1 MRFNRYKSLILLAA
15 LLFGSTIAYIS
26 FAQTSVWDCWE
37 TSYSY
42 KYMIVHEHTKF
53 YSKDIIK
60 TVQMESTSLLF
71 VKINNNNITFRSPY
85 IHLHYMGLQHFNT
98 SEEYNTYL
106 SEVWDY
112 DADTNTSK
120 VTLIYLDS
128 EKKVCLAD
136 NQGNLSYSNFSLPID
151 ILELIRNSL
160 GNGYLLK
167 GWFLPVNAP
176 DFAVKTDYS
185 AYNVEVNND
194 TSSYKETY
202 SGSMKT
208 NFWFKGRYMTGYKLQ
223 LTITKE
229 MAINGTITNETR
241 TDITLLYSEKGIL
254 YSYCLLS
261 SFTDNKW
268 GYKTD
273 NKITLILGEPSK
285 GLGGIPIYPIILA
298 AIGISGVIVAIV
310 ILRRRKRKS
319 QL

>member
-1 MRFNRYKSLILLAA
+1 MHAKNKKMIMVMSLVFLVA
-15 LLFGSTIAYIS
+15 FPYTS
-26 FAQTSVWDCWE
+26 FAQSVWNCWE
-37 TSYSY
+37 MTYRYDCTEKNTHTNLETREKIEISNHETS
-42 KYMIVHEHTKF
+42 
-53 YSKDIIK
+53 
-60 TVQMESTSLLF
+60 SLF
-71 VKINNNNITFRSPY
+71 SVKVNENNITFRSSY
-85 IHLHYMGLQHFNT
+85 IHKYYLGLHQFNT

-106 SEVWDY
+106 TEVWDY
-112 DADTNTSK
+112 DAETNTSK
-120 VTLIYLDS
+120 VTLIYLPS

>member
-53 YSKDIIK
+53 DSEDIIK

-98 SEEYNTYL
+98 SEEYDNYL

-112 DADTNTSK
+112 DPATNTSK

-136 NQGNLSYSNFSLPID
+136 NQSKMSYSNFSLPID
-151 ILELIRNSL
+151 IVELISQMFS
-160 GNGYLLK
+160 NGHLIK
-167 GWFLPVNAP
+167 AWFIPVNSP
-176 DFAVKTDYS
+176 DFDILTDYS
-185 AYNVEVNND
+185 AYNINT
-194 TSSYKETY
+194 TSGDDHYLKLY
-202 SGSMKT
+202 SGALK
-208 NFWFKGRYMTGYKLQ
+208 NIFWFKGRYIQGYKLT
-223 LTITKE
+223 LTITEEK
-229 MAINGTITNETR
+229 MIKGSITFESR
-241 TDITLLYSEKGIL
+241 ADIELCYSKAGVL
-254 YSYCLLS
+254 YSYSYISVFDDYEVELS
-261 SFTDNKW
+261 AYTNVQVV
-268 GYKTD
+268 
-273 NKITLILGEPSK
+273 LEEPHK
-285 GLGGIPIYPIILA
+285 GLGGISIYLVCLVILTL
-298 AIGISGVIVAIV
+298 IGVTTASIIV
-310 ILRRRKRKS
+310 IKKKRS
-319 QL
+319 A